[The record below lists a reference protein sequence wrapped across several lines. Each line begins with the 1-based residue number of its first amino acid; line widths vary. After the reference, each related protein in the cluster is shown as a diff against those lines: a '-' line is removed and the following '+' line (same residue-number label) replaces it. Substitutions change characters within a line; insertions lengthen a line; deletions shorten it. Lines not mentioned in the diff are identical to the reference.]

1 MMNLY
6 KAGEV
11 DALYNHT
18 VPTGWIDTIRRFDDY
33 MDKPE
38 LACDYYLFNTTR
50 APFNDV
56 RVRRAFNMAI
66 DKDALAHF
74 LRNTKAST
82 SFVPEGIFGAYPRPA
97 GDPFDPA
104 RARALLAEAGYQ
116 SRTGEYDPSAFPIG
130 DVELTYNTSERNR
143 QIAEFVQAQWK
154 QHLLLTVPLKNVEW
168 RTFLSKRESL
178 DYRGIARAG
187 WVGDYLDPFT
197 FLDLFSTPT
206 GNNGSGWFDPT
217 YARAL
222 RDANRHPDPVARN
235 AALAAAERML
245 LDAQPII
252 PLQTSA
258 TNYVRKPYVKG
269 LHPNPLTIHPWKF
282 VYIEHDPSKWNDPSP
297 AEAGPHVR

>member
-1 MMNLY
+1 
-6 KAGEV
+6 
-11 DALYNHT
+11 
-18 VPTGWIDTIRRFDDY
+18 
-33 MDKPE
+33 
-38 LACDYYLFNTTR
+38 
-50 APFNDV
+50 
-56 RVRRAFNMAI
+56 
-66 DKDALAHF
+66 
-74 LRNTKAST
+74 
-82 SFVPEGIFGAYPRPA
+82 
-97 GDPFDPA
+97 
-104 RARALLAEAGYQ
+104 
-116 SRTGEYDPSAFPIG
+116 
-130 DVELTYNTSERNR
+130 
-143 QIAEFVQAQWK
+143 
-154 QHLLLTVPLKNVEW
+154 
-168 RTFLSKRESL
+168 
-178 DYRGIARAG
+178 
-187 WVGDYLDPFT
+187 VGDYLDPFT

-206 GNNGSGWFDPT
+206 GNNGSGWFDPN